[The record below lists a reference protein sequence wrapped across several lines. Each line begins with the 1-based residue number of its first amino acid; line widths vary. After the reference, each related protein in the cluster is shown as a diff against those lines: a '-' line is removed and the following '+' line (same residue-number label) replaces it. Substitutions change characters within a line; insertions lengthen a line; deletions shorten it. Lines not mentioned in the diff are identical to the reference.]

1 MPSLKMNLAN
11 KITIVRALLIPFFII
26 LVIYYSSTGLGVLRL
41 LAIAIF
47 LASAL
52 TDAVDGYIARVRR
65 QRTRL
70 GTFLDPMADK
80 LLLISAFVTLSMAK
94 GFPIIPI
101 WVPIVVI
108 SRDVIIVLGLVII
121 HMVAGSVK
129 IAPNMLGKVNTF
141 FQMVAIAFVLFKVPF
156 SGPIWI
162 TIWGLVAL
170 FTIASGVGY
179 IIRDSRYLNEKGGQY
194 KRC

>member
-1 MPSLKMNLAN
+1 MNLAN

-26 LVIYYSSTGLGVLRL
+26 SVIYYSSTGLGVLRL
-41 LAIAIF
+41 LALAIF

-52 TDAVDGYIARVRR
+52 TDAVDGYIARIRR

-94 GFPIIPI
+94 GFPIPI

-129 IAPNMLGKVNTF
+129 IAPNMMGKLTTF
-141 FQMVAIAFVLFKVPF
+141 FQMVAIAFVLFRVPI
-156 SGPIWI
+156 SSPVWM